1 MDTSAVQIFLYL
13 RGVFI
18 QLRHQKIAV
27 DLLLLVI
34 RDRLFHCG
42 VSKDGFHSIYEG
54 VVLDFYQIIKSG
66 FSSDVVREPIPFPV
80 ADSERLVF
88 ACAVG
93 VAGYTNKLLRLI
105 VAEIGHEIH
114 LPGL

>member
-1 MDTSAVQIFLYL
+1 MDASAVQIFLYL

-18 QLRHQKIAV
+18 QLRHQKVTV

-42 VSKDGFHSIYEG
+42 VSKYGFHSIYEG
-54 VVLDFYQIIKSG
+54 VVLDFYQIIKRRSP
-66 FSSDVVREPIPFPV
+66 SNVMRKPVPFPV

-105 VAEIGHEIH
+105 VAKIGHEIH
-114 LPGL
+114 LSRL

>member
-1 MDTSAVQIFLYL
+1 MDTSAVQILFYL
-13 RGVFI
+13 RGVI
-18 QLRHQKIAV
+18 VQLRHQKITV

-54 VVLDFYQIIKSG
+54 VVLDFYQIIKRRSP
-66 FSSDVVREPIPFPV
+66 SNVMRKPVPFPV